1 MVLFSY
7 DLSINKSMVFIYVC
21 IRILDL
27 KLENS
32 YKNGPKGQIKMK
44 KKYQNIT

>member
-7 DLSINKSMVFIYVC
+7 GFPIFKPMVFIHVC

-32 YKNGPKGQIKMK
+32 YKNGPKGQ
-44 KKYQNIT
+44 N